1 MNSKVKDGDIRE
13 EKLEDILRS
22 IKGII
27 YNHNHSTDRVPDK
40 NDSTNLDESILELT
54 TEFREDKKENSE
66 FISKDTAEKF
76 LIAIN
81 DFTKKIDSN
90 YSNQEEKKFDT
101 ELNTLI
107 KPMLKDWLDS
117 NLPRLVEK
125 VIAEELKK
133 LMPKK

>member
-1 MNSKVKDGDIRE
+1 MNYKVKDDDVRE

-27 YNHNHSTDRVPDK
+27 YSHDHLTDKVLDK
-40 NDSTNLDESILELT
+40 NDHVDSDESILELT
-54 TEFREDKKENSE
+54 NEFREDIKNKSE
-66 FISKDTAEKF
+66 FVSKDTAEK
-76 LIAIN
+76 LLVAIN
-81 DFTKKIDSN
+81 DFTKKLDCDSL
-90 YSNQEEKKFDT
+90 NQEEKKVDT
-101 ELNTLI
+101 EITTLI

-133 LMPKK
+133 LIPKK

>member
-27 YNHNHSTDRVPDK
+27 YNHNHSTDRVSDK
-40 NDSTNLDESILELT
+40 NDSANLDESILELT

-90 YSNQEEKKFDT
+90 YSNQEEKKIDT

>member
-27 YNHNHSTDRVPDK
+27 YNHSTDRVPEK
-40 NDSTNLDESILELT
+40 NDSANLDESILELT

-66 FISKDTAEKF
+66 FISKNTAEKF

>member
-27 YNHNHSTDRVPDK
+27 YNHNHSTDRVSDK
-40 NDSTNLDESILELT
+40 NDSANLDESILELT

>member
-40 NDSTNLDESILELT
+40 NDSANLDESILELT

-90 YSNQEEKKFDT
+90 YSNQEEKKIDT

-125 VIAEELKK
+125 VITEELKK